1 VVLSASG
8 ATGNGTPN
16 IALGSLGPTGSSFM
30 TAPTLITITNNGTLA
45 ASEVALQLSDQNNNN
60 LSLEGETW
68 ACLYSNG
75 SVFVN
80 EPLTTVKGYGQVAI
94 HNLTLAPGAT
104 DSYTVV
110 YYAGSRENTG
120 CGRAFTG
127 YSATPHNRYHGHHN
141 SSEPFP
147 TGRTNSAAASLT
159 NPAED
164 GTITPTVTVTFSAAS
179 IPTPTVA
186 ITNIPT
192 SAIYGGSFHP
202 TFTTSGDGTVFTATS
217 TTPSVCTVNGG
228 TGTVNYVGVGTCT
241 LTASVAA
248 TTDYTAATGSP
259 QSFLVAPATPTVSIT
274 NIPTSAIYGGSF
286 LPTFITSGNG
296 TVFTATSTTLSVC
309 TVSATGTVNYVGVGT
324 CTLTA
329 SVGATTDYTAAT
341 GSPQSFLVA
350 PATPTVSIT
359 NMPTSFT
366 VGGSFNP
373 TFTTSGD
380 GTVFTATSTTP
391 SVCTVSATGTVH
403 FVGTGTCSLTA
414 TVAATTDYT
423 TASSTATTQS
433 SSAPA
438 TPLSTPTVSITNIP
452 SSATYGGSFLPT
464 FITSGNGTV
473 FTATSTTL
481 SVCTVSATGTVHFV
495 GTGTCTLTASV
506 AATTDYT
513 AATGSPQSFLVAPA
527 TPTVSITNM
536 PVSARK
542 GGSFNPTFT
551 TSGDGT
557 VFTATSTTP
566 SVCTVSAT
574 GTVHFVGTGT
584 CSLTATV
591 AATTDYTTASSTATT
606 QSSSAAKTTPSS
618 GAAKLPPVKIPSSAP
633 GTGGGAMARFA
644 HNAGLLAAGGSLV
657 FAGLA
662 AMTLA
667 LRRRRLSSRPKS

>member
-1 VVLSASG
+1 MKFRAIAMAGVTGIAGLSLIGAGVYASGSPQPPQFTTVSGLSVVLSAGG

-16 IALGSLGPTGSSFM
+16 IALASMGPTSSSFM
-30 TAPTLITITNNGTLA
+30 TAPTLITITNNGTLV
-45 ASEVALQLSDQNNNN
+45 ASAVALQLSDQNNNT
-60 LSLEGETW
+60 SLEGETW

-75 SVFVN
+75 SIFVN

-94 HNLTLAPGAT
+94 GNPTLAPGAT

-110 YYAGSRENTG
+110 YYAGSRQNTG

-127 YSATPHNRYHGHHN
+127 YSATPHNGYPGHHN
-141 SSEPFP
+141 STEPFP
-147 TGRTNSAAASLT
+147 TRRTNSAAGSLR
-159 NPAED
+159 NRAED
-164 GTITPTVTVTFSAAS
+164 GTITPTVTVTFSATS
-179 IPTPTVA
+179 IPTPTVS
-186 ITNIPT
+186 ITNIPS
-192 SAIYGGSFHP
+192 SAIYGGSFVP
-202 TFTTSGDGTVFTATS
+202 TFTTSGDGTVFAATS
-217 TTPSVCTVNGG
+217 TTPSVCTVNG
-228 TGTVNYVGVGTCT
+228 
-241 LTASVAA
+241 
-248 TTDYTAATGSP
+248 
-259 QSFLVAPATPTVSIT
+259 
-274 NIPTSAIYGGSF
+274 
-286 LPTFITSGNG
+286 
-296 TVFTATSTTLSVC
+296 
-309 TVSATGTVNYVGVGT
+309 ATGTVNYVGVGT

-341 GSPQSFLVA
+341 GAPQGFLVG
-350 PATPTVSIT
+350 PATPTVLIT
-359 NMPTSFT
+359 NMPASFT

-380 GTVFTATSTTP
+380 GMVFTATSTTT
-391 SVCTVSATGTVH
+391 SVCTVSATGTVN

-423 TASSTATTQS
+423 AASSTATTQS

-438 TPLSTPTVSITNIP
+438 APLSTPTVSITDIP
-452 SSATYGGSFLPT
+452 SSATYGGSFNPT
-464 FITSGNGTV
+464 FTTSGNGTV
-473 FTATSTTL
+473 FSATSSTL
-481 SVCTVSATGTVHFV
+481 SICTVSATGTVDYV
-495 GTGTCTLTASV
+495 GVGTCTLTASV
-506 AATTDYT
+506 AATTTYT
-513 AATGSPQSFLVAPA
+513 AATGTPQSFLVAPA

-536 PVSARK
+536 PASARK
-542 GGSFNPTFT
+542 GGNFIPTFT

-606 QSSSAAKTTPSS
+606 QSSSAAKTTPAS

-667 LRRRRLSSRPKS
+667 IRRRRLSSHPKS

>member
-1 VVLSASG
+1 MAGVTGLVGLSLIGAGVYASASPQPPQFTTVSGLSVLLSASG

-60 LSLEGETW
+60 NLERETW

-75 SVFVN
+75 SIFVN
-80 EPLTTVKGYGQVAI
+80 EPLTMVKGYGQVAI
-94 HNLTLAPGAT
+94 GNLTLAPGAT
-104 DSYTVV
+104 NSYTVV

-127 YSATPHNRYHGHHN
+127 YSATPYNGYAGQYN
-141 SSEPFP
+141 STEPFP
-147 TGRTNSAAASLT
+147 TRTTNSAAASLR

-164 GTITPTVTVTFSAAS
+164 GTITPTVTATFSAAS

-192 SAIYGGSFHP
+192 SATYGGSFNP
-202 TFTTSGDGTVFTATS
+202 TFTTSGDGKVFTATS

-228 TGTVNYVGVGTCT
+228 
-241 LTASVAA
+241 
-248 TTDYTAATGSP
+248 
-259 QSFLVAPATPTVSIT
+259 
-274 NIPTSAIYGGSF
+274 
-286 LPTFITSGNG
+286 
-296 TVFTATSTTLSVC
+296 
-309 TVSATGTVNYVGVGT
+309 TGTVNYVGVGT

-341 GSPQSFLVA
+341 GSPQSFLVG

-373 TFTTSGD
+373 TFTTSGN
-380 GTVFTATSTTP
+380 GTVFSATSSTLSVCTVSATGTVNYVGVGTCSLTATVAATTDYTTASSTATTQSSSAPAAPLPTPTVSITNIPSSAIYGGSFNPTFTTSGNGTVFSATSSTLSVCTVSATGTVNYVGVGTCSLTATVAATTTYTAATGTPQSFLVAPATPTVSITNMPASARKGGSFNPTFTTSGNSTVFAATSTTP

-414 TVAATTDYT
+414 TVAATTNYT
-423 TASSTATTQS
+423 TASSS
-433 SSAPA
+433 
-438 TPLSTPTVSITNIP
+438 
-452 SSATYGGSFLPT
+452 
-464 FITSGNGTV
+464 
-473 FTATSTTL
+473 
-481 SVCTVSATGTVHFV
+481 
-495 GTGTCTLTASV
+495 
-506 AATTDYT
+506 
-513 AATGSPQSFLVAPA
+513 
-527 TPTVSITNM
+527 
-536 PVSARK
+536 
-542 GGSFNPTFT
+542 
-551 TSGDGT
+551 
-557 VFTATSTTP
+557 
-566 SVCTVSAT
+566 
-574 GTVHFVGTGT
+574 
-584 CSLTATV
+584 
-591 AATTDYTTASSTATT
+591 ATT

-644 HNAGLLAAGGSLV
+644 HNAGLLASGGSLV

>member
-1 VVLSASG
+1 MAGVTGLVGLSLIGAGVYASASPQPPQFTTVSGLSVLLSASG

-60 LSLEGETW
+60 NLERETW

-75 SVFVN
+75 SIFVN
-80 EPLTTVKGYGQVAI
+80 EPLTMVKGYGQVAI
-94 HNLTLAPGAT
+94 GNLTLAPGAT
-104 DSYTVV
+104 NSYTVV

-127 YSATPHNRYHGHHN
+127 YSATPYNGYAGQYN
-141 SSEPFP
+141 STEPFP
-147 TGRTNSAAASLT
+147 TRTTNSAAASLR

-164 GTITPTVTVTFSAAS
+164 GTITPTVTATFSAAS

-192 SAIYGGSFHP
+192 SATYGGSFNP
-202 TFTTSGDGTVFTATS
+202 TFTTSGDGKVFTATS

-228 TGTVNYVGVGTCT
+228 
-241 LTASVAA
+241 
-248 TTDYTAATGSP
+248 
-259 QSFLVAPATPTVSIT
+259 
-274 NIPTSAIYGGSF
+274 
-286 LPTFITSGNG
+286 
-296 TVFTATSTTLSVC
+296 
-309 TVSATGTVNYVGVGT
+309 TGTVNYVGVGT

-341 GSPQSFLVA
+341 GSPQSFLVG

-373 TFTTSGD
+373 TFTTSGN
-380 GTVFTATSTTP
+380 GTVFSATSSTLSVCTVSATGTVNYVGVGTCSLTATVAATTTYTAATGTPQSFLVAPATPTVSITNMPASARKGGSFNPTFTTSGNSTVFTATSTTP
-391 SVCTVSATGTVH
+391 SVCTVIATGTVH

-414 TVAATTDYT
+414 TVAATTNYT
-423 TASSTATTQS
+423 TASSS
-433 SSAPA
+433 
-438 TPLSTPTVSITNIP
+438 
-452 SSATYGGSFLPT
+452 
-464 FITSGNGTV
+464 
-473 FTATSTTL
+473 
-481 SVCTVSATGTVHFV
+481 
-495 GTGTCTLTASV
+495 
-506 AATTDYT
+506 
-513 AATGSPQSFLVAPA
+513 
-527 TPTVSITNM
+527 
-536 PVSARK
+536 
-542 GGSFNPTFT
+542 
-551 TSGDGT
+551 
-557 VFTATSTTP
+557 
-566 SVCTVSAT
+566 
-574 GTVHFVGTGT
+574 
-584 CSLTATV
+584 
-591 AATTDYTTASSTATT
+591 ATT

-644 HNAGLLAAGGSLV
+644 HNAGLLASGGSLV